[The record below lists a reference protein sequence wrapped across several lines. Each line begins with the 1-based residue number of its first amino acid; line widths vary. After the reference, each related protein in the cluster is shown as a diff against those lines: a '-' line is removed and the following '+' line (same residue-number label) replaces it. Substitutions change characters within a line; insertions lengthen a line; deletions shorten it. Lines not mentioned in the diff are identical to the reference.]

1 MGKFI
6 WGAIVAFVVI
16 GTIAR
21 VFLWI
26 DMAVGISTVE
36 PEEIAET
43 VALLNVAFVI
53 FFINLI
59 FTVAGSWVLYGRV
72 TLSKMFNLDEGTI
85 RYLCLR
91 GWQYTHPAYICLDEE
106 GENARERR
114 RKLLIVGFFGSCLI
128 IIILTYIFG
137 DIIDEIF
144 P

>member
-1 MGKFI
+1 MGKLI
-6 WGAIVAFVVI
+6 WGTIVTLVVI

-43 VALLNVAFVI
+43 VALLNVAFAI

-59 FTVAGSWVLYGRV
+59 FTVAGNWVLHGRV
-72 TLSKMFNLDEGTI
+72 TLSKMFDDKESTI
-85 RYLCLR
+85 RYTYLR
-91 GWQYTHPAYICLDEE
+91 GWHSGPDYIYLDEE
-106 GENARERR
+106 GEKTRERR
-114 RKLLIVGFFGSCLI
+114 RKLLFIGFFGGCLA
-128 IIILTYIFG
+128 ILILVTIFG
-137 DIIDEIF
+137 DIINEIF